1 MCRACNTSKN
11 ADTVTWISIANFSL
25 LCEWRAPPWNH
36 RPWQFPHTDGPPP
49 HPPPAPLPQPVTSGT
64 AGDSY
69 RDNRNIGAGRPRDDD
84 GGGGGAGWRPR
95 LGAAITLFGSEVTLG
110 PEHVLGLVT
119 IGVLGGVEVRPS
131 HSYALQPCLCIH
143 AASRGCHAPQHTTS
157 VIPGG
162 PRHRRPVPRLPLP
175 QGQPDRAG
183 GRRGAGGQA

>member
-1 MCRACNTSKN
+1 M
-11 ADTVTWISIANFSL
+11 
-25 LCEWRAPPWNH
+25 
-36 RPWQFPHTDGPPP
+36 
-49 HPPPAPLPQPVTSGT
+49 TSGT

-131 HSYALQPCLCIH
+131 HSYTQEAATLPIPSRLQPEDALRR
-143 AASRGCHAPQHTTS
+143 AASRRPSIRTWLQPSAPGSATMAPPSRNIPHA
-157 VIPGG
+157 
-162 PRHRRPVPRLPLP
+162 
-175 QGQPDRAG
+175 
-183 GRRGAGGQA
+183 

>member
-36 RPWQFPHTDGPPP
+36 RPWRFPHTDGPPP

-84 GGGGGAGWRPR
+84 GGGGGGAGWRPR

-131 HSYALQPCLCIH
+131 HSYTQEAATLPIPSRLQPEDALRR
-143 AASRGCHAPQHTTS
+143 AASRRPSIRTWLQPSAPGPATMAPPSRNIPHA
-157 VIPGG
+157 
-162 PRHRRPVPRLPLP
+162 
-175 QGQPDRAG
+175 
-183 GRRGAGGQA
+183 

>member
-119 IGVLGGVEVRPS
+119 IGVLGGVEVRTPTRRR
-131 HSYALQPCLCIH
+131 LQPCLFHPGCSPRTPGGLAPAIH
-143 AASRGCHAPQHTTS
+143 PHLAATSRTRACNHGTSKPQHTPCM
-157 VIPGG
+157 I
-162 PRHRRPVPRLPLP
+162 
-175 QGQPDRAG
+175 
-183 GRRGAGGQA
+183 